1 MPLGYSQSP
10 KLLKG
15 ALIRI
20 AEDFLGPI
28 PDIIVFQYN
37 PHTLTRTL
45 KPWGSPVQDK
55 SVRSSATNRA
65 QPFDP
70 VETFQLALE
79 LDAADALEEPEI
91 HPVAA
96 TSGVA
101 DRIAAL
107 EMLLYPVEEDASTQS
122 KVPGV
127 GSATAKR
134 KAAPMVL
141 FVWGPGRIVPVRL
154 TSFSVEEQAFLP
166 TLHPMRATVT
176 IGLGVLDD
184 NYFESRRLASASRTL
199 SAAESLA
206 LAAYKYTRG
215 QKEGLARANLANDT
229 ESILGLL
236 PF

>member
-79 LDAADALEEPEI
+79 LDARVHLDLSVLEGRVVDAQT
-91 HPVAA
+91 A
-96 TSGVA
+96 
-101 DRIAAL
+101 
-107 EMLLYPVEEDASTQS
+107 Q
-122 KVPGV
+122 GV
-127 GSATAKR
+127 GRRGALLGDDMDR
-134 KAAPMVL
+134 
-141 FVWGPGRIVPVRL
+141 
-154 TSFSVEEQAFLP
+154 
-166 TLHPMRATVT
+166 
-176 IGLGVLDD
+176 LGVRAAADLDTAVD
-184 NYFESRRLASASRTL
+184 FQGDQRFA
-199 SAAESLA
+199 
-206 LAAYKYTRG
+206 
-215 QKEGLARANLANDT
+215 Q
-229 ESILGLL
+229 
-236 PF
+236 

>member
-1 MPLGYSQSP
+1 MPIGYSQSP
-10 KLLKG
+10 KLVKG

-20 AEDFLGPI
+20 AQDFLGPI

-45 KPWGSPVQDK
+45 KPWGSPVQNQT
-55 SVRSSATNRA
+55 VRGKAENRA

-70 VETFQLALE
+70 IETFQLALE
-79 LDAADALEEPEI
+79 LDAADALEEPES
-91 HPVAA
+91 HPVAV
-96 TSGVA
+96 THGVA

-107 EMLLYPVEEDASTQS
+107 EMLLYPVDEDAPAQS
-122 KVPGV
+122 KLPV
-127 GSATAKR
+127 GGGSSIKR

-141 FVWGPGRIVPVRL
+141 FVWGPGRILPVRL
-154 TSFSVEEQAFLP
+154 TSFSVDEQAFLP
-166 TLHPMRATVT
+166 TLQPMRATVT

-184 NYFESRRLASASRTL
+184 NYFETRRRASPHETL
-199 SAAESLA
+199 SSAESLA

-215 QKEGLARANLANDT
+215 QKEALARANLANDA

-236 PF
+236 RF